1 MRDTNITIAPP
12 TKDTPAMWRMYQKKN
27 TNLMKEFTS
36 CPINGQYPVVE
47 LTCSNFECGKIRN
60 RRYKA
65 STRIVGGTISAPGD
79 WPFLAAI
86 LGGPE
91 EIFYCA
97 GVLIA
102 DQWILTASHC
112 IGK

>member
-1 MRDTNITIAPP
+1 MEICLTYISSN
-12 TKDTPAMWRMYQKKN
+12 
-27 TNLMKEFTS
+27 
-36 CPINGQYPVVE
+36 PI
-47 LTCSNFECGKIRN
+47 ECGKIKT
-60 RRYKA
+60 RRLRQ
-65 STRIVGGTISAPGD
+65 STRVIGGGESSPGD

-91 EIFYCA
+91 EVFYCA

-102 DQWILTASHC
+102 DQWVLTASHC

>member
-1 MRDTNITIAPP
+1 
-12 TKDTPAMWRMYQKKN
+12 MYKLWCVFFLLPKKRKSFERN
-27 TNLMKEFTS
+27 FYFFFLYSNL
-36 CPINGQYPVVE
+36 I
-47 LTCSNFECGKIRN
+47 ECGKVRN
-60 RRYKA
+60 RRYRAK
-65 STRIVGGTISAPGD
+65 TRIVGGSESSPGD

-102 DQWILTASHC
+102 DQWVLTASHC